1 MQGINRPILFR
12 TKRLSLLLL
21 VNKLEMLGALEGVV
35 GLVLAL
41 DTLETEH
48 NLLGGLSLLV
58 EDRLGLTTV
67 ALLLAVVT
75 TLTLGVQRS
84 LTSLVLGHLVN
95 GVLLAVLGCAESLLG
110 LRDGHHCCSPMYS
123 ALV

>member
-1 MQGINRPILFR
+1 MQCTQGDDVLGSRLLF
-12 TKRLSLLLL
+12 L
-21 VNKLEMLGALEGVV
+21 VNKLEVLGALEGVV

-75 TLTLGVQRS
+75 TLT
-84 LTSLVLGHLVN
+84 
-95 GVLLAVLGCAESLLG
+95 
-110 LRDGHHCCSPMYS
+110 
-123 ALV
+123 